1 MKHTLEYK
9 ILRFLSDKNN
19 GRFIDVTEIDLDTAF
34 LKSVLSDLKNRELIL
49 TEKYFGTP
57 YQGSEIGMTKSD
69 KPEKCKIK
77 LKGLEY
83 LDGLEKTE
91 VNFELS
97 KQTLK
102 EFPKTKWFARIGLFI
117 AIVLALKDLYILLKK

>member
-1 MKHTLEYK
+1 MKKTLEYK
-9 ILRFLSDKNN
+9 ILRFLSEKNN
-19 GRFIDVTEIDLDTAF
+19 GRFLDVAEIDLDTEF

-57 YQGSEIGMTKSD
+57 YKGSEVGMTKSD

-83 LDGLEKTE
+83 LVALEKTE
-91 VNFELS
+91 VDFELA

-102 EFPKTKWFARIGLFI
+102 EFPTTKWFARIGLFI
-117 AIVLALKDLYILLKK
+117 AITLALKDLYILLTK